1 MASINLTRWDMVG
14 ILLLT
19 TAAICLLYSHPP
31 VSIITAELM
40 KTNSNFTAAD
50 ILAVNKTREK
60 YFLVFLIPSHPQNF
74 NVRDAIRRTW
84 MNVNRW
90 NNLTSID
97 EQYKRI
103 KVMFLFGSY
112 ADSGDFDQEFYDEL
126 KENDDMYLISNLREH
141 RTALKYKVP

>member
-1 MASINLTRWDMVG
+1 MVSINLTRWDIVG

-19 TAAICLLYSHPP
+19 TTICILYSYPP

-40 KTNSNFTAAD
+40 KPNSNFTTAD

-74 NVRDAIRRTW
+74 KVRDAIRRTW